1 VAEFQHEINRLT
13 RELDQAHTEK
23 VQSATYG
30 LSLLEEK
37 QSLTKRYEELEN
49 LYENVRQELD
59 ITQEVIMLIEYFMIF
74 IYIIIFSLNK
84 IAYIMEFFNFSIS
97 AIRFYYVIIDIN
109 K

>member
-1 VAEFQHEINRLT
+1 MDVAELHQEINRLT

-49 LYENVRQELD
+49 LYDNVKHDLEV
-59 ITQEVIMLIEYFMIF
+59 TQEVIM
-74 IYIIIFSLNK
+74 
-84 IAYIMEFFNFSIS
+84 
-97 AIRFYYVIIDIN
+97 
-109 K
+109 

>member
-1 VAEFQHEINRLT
+1 MDDLQNEINRLT

-49 LYENVRQELD
+49 LYENVKQELE
-59 ITQEVIMLIEYFMIF
+59 ITQEVILYN
-74 IYIIIFSLNK
+74 IYL
-84 IAYIMEFFNFSIS
+84 SI
-97 AIRFYYVIIDIN
+97 N
-109 K
+109 

>member
-1 VAEFQHEINRLT
+1 MTEFNFFCIFIDMDIAELQNEINRLT

-49 LYENVRQELD
+49 LYENIRQELEV
-59 ITQEVIMLIEYFMIF
+59 TQEVILFIILVFNMLLVITIVIVVNYVF
-74 IYIIIFSLNK
+74 IQY
-84 IAYIMEFFNFSIS
+84 
-97 AIRFYYVIIDIN
+97 
-109 K
+109 

>member
-1 VAEFQHEINRLT
+1 MDIAELQNEINRLT

-49 LYENVRQELD
+49 LYENARQELEV
-59 ITQEVIMLIEYFMIF
+59 TQEVILFIFLVSITLLVITNVTFVYFLSCLLPYLKAIF
-74 IYIIIFSLNK
+74 QSKDNH
-84 IAYIMEFFNFSIS
+84 FF
-97 AIRFYYVIIDIN
+97 
-109 K
+109 

>member
-1 VAEFQHEINRLT
+1 MFLSKEMDASELQHEINRLT

-49 LYENVRQELD
+49 LYENVRQELEV
-59 ITQEVIMLIEYFMIF
+59 TQEVILLFF
-74 IYIIIFSLNK
+74 FKIISVF
-84 IAYIMEFFNFSIS
+84 
-97 AIRFYYVIIDIN
+97 
-109 K
+109 

>member
-1 VAEFQHEINRLT
+1 VSTVQGSSKYLPHIGNKIFALITGFYFYFFSKDMDVAELQNEINRLT

-37 QSLTKRYEELEN
+37 QALTKRYEELEN

-59 ITQEVIMLIEYFMIF
+59 ITQEVILF
-74 IYIIIFSLNK
+74 I
-84 IAYIMEFFNFSIS
+84 A
-97 AIRFYYVIIDIN
+97 
-109 K
+109 

>member
-1 VAEFQHEINRLT
+1 MKIGFNVVPFFIDKDMDVGELQHEINRLT

-59 ITQEVIMLIEYFMIF
+59 ITQEVVYLYIEYSLYFTCVNIYHIMIYTF
-74 IYIIIFSLNK
+74 I
-84 IAYIMEFFNFSIS
+84 
-97 AIRFYYVIIDIN
+97 
-109 K
+109 

>member
-1 VAEFQHEINRLT
+1 MLIFFLEDMDVAELQNEINRLT

-59 ITQEVIMLIEYFMIF
+59 ITQEVILFYHLSNVKA
-74 IYIIIFSLNK
+74 IIFFC
-84 IAYIMEFFNFSIS
+84 I
-97 AIRFYYVIIDIN
+97 
-109 K
+109 

>member
-1 VAEFQHEINRLT
+1 MDVAELQHEINRLT

-49 LYENVRQELD
+49 LYDTVRQELD
-59 ITQEVIMLIEYFMIF
+59 ITQEVI
-74 IYIIIFSLNK
+74 IIITHQHLFTVHNLSNLFQYNRDK
-84 IAYIMEFFNFSIS
+84 LRFFIFCT
-97 AIRFYYVIIDIN
+97 
-109 K
+109 

>member
-1 VAEFQHEINRLT
+1 MKNGFNVVPIFIVIDMDAGELQHEINRLT

-59 ITQEVIMLIEYFMIF
+59 ITQEVV
-74 IYIIIFSLNK
+74 IYI
-84 IAYIMEFFNFSIS
+84 FSI
-97 AIRFYYVIIDIN
+97 FYPC
-109 K
+109 